1 MELLLEWDNA
11 LFQLINQQWAS
22 EKLDAFMR
30 ILSSKYT
37 FIPFYIWFIVKVI
50 KDYGRKF
57 YLPLL
62 MAVLA
67 FALADSISAKVFKP
81 GFKRLRPAFEETL
94 NPRLPDGM
102 PGGKYG
108 FVSSHAANAFA
119 IYPLLILIGLS
130 KKKVTFKTNKTMKIG
145 FWISIVV
152 AVAISYSRVYL
163 GRHYVGDVFFG
174 GMLGVI
180 IGHSLW
186 LVFNRYLRPK
196 LDS

>member
-130 KKKVTFKTNKTMKIG
+130 KKKVTFKTNKNDENWVLDQYCSGSCYLLFEGVFRTSLCWRCL
-145 FWISIVV
+145 FWW
-152 AVAISYSRVYL
+152 
-163 GRHYVGDVFFG
+163 DVRCDNRAFL
-174 GMLGVI
+174 MACVQ
-180 IGHSLW
+180 SL
-186 LVFNRYLRPK
+186 FEAQA
-196 LDS
+196 